1 MARLALQSVSKIYGQ
16 GEQAVA
22 ALRDVSLEFEPGELA
37 AVVGPSGSG
46 KTTLLAIAGA
56 LLPPTSGEVVL
67 DDQSLSG
74 YSRAQLTDLRLHK
87 IGFVLQSSNLIP
99 FLRVY
104 DQLMLGPYL
113 AGKVDRAAKQRAEAL
128 LEELGIAQRRRHYP
142 EQLSGGE
149 RQRVAIAKALMNDPS
164 VILADE
170 PTASLDSGR
179 GRKVVEMLA
188 RLVKESGK
196 AGVMVTHD
204 ERMLD
209 LCDRVYRIADGVLT
223 TEQPVV
229 QAR

>member
-1 MARLALQSVSKIYGQ
+1 MSRLVLQDVTKIYGQ

-22 ALRDVSLEFEPGELA
+22 ALRDVSLAFAPGELA

-56 LLPPTSGEVVL
+56 LLLPTSGEVSL
-67 DDQSLSG
+67 DGQLLSG
-74 YSRAQLTDLRLHK
+74 FSRSQLTDLRLHK
-87 IGFVLQSSNLIP
+87 IGFILQSSNLIP

-104 DQLMLGPYL
+104 DQLMLAPYL
-113 AGKVDRAAKQRAEAL
+113 AGKVDRAAKERANGL
-128 LEELGIAQRRRHYP
+128 LEELGIAQRARHYP

-188 RLVKESGK
+188 RLVRESGK

-209 LCDRVYRIADGVLT
+209 LCDCVYRLADGILT
-223 TEQPVV
+223 AEQP
-229 QAR
+229 ALESR